1 MTQSL
6 NEEDL
11 VCKYSGILF
20 TIRKEEIWMWVITQ
34 MDWGWGETE
43 GKKQEEK
50 QILGDLT
57 HKAKEHIK
65 QIHNQPLERNLRTEL
80 ASGGVWGL

>member
-1 MTQSL
+1 
-6 NEEDL
+6 
-11 VCKYSGILF
+11 
-20 TIRKEEIWMWVITQ
+20 MWVRTQ
-34 MDWGWGETE
+34 MDWGWAETE

-65 QIHNQPLERNLRTEL
+65 TDSQPTLEEEPQN
-80 ASGGVWGL
+80 